1 MWSHLQVQYPP
12 LSSLSLSPL
21 SLSPLSLF
29 PLLSLPLP
37 IQDMDTIPQTIE
49 EAWDQDSEAR
59 LSAQCIAE
67 RIRSFRQS
75 KAGASFK
82 DSGYL
87 GSATNNESLDST
99 QSPYTPQPQTPS
111 YCSSMTMSPLEMK
124 PTESILPP
132 PHSLALN
139 NNDRRGGNSGNVV
152 VMNQQR
158 MSVSQFDIQHQYSR
172 VPPQTQTKNSALMYN
187 MHSTETTV

>member
-1 MWSHLQVQYPP
+1 
-12 LSSLSLSPL
+12 
-21 SLSPLSLF
+21 
-29 PLLSLPLP
+29 
-37 IQDMDTIPQTIE
+37 MDTIPQTIE

-124 PTESILPP
+124 PTENMLPL
-132 PHSLALN
+132 PHPLTLQDNEKRTSDL
-139 NNDRRGGNSGNVV
+139 GNTL
-152 VMNQQR
+152 NQQR
-158 MSVSQFDIQHQYSR
+158 MSVSQFDIQQQHSR
-172 VPPQTQTKNSALMYN
+172 APRAPPQAHQKNSAIMYN
-187 MHSTETTV
+187 IHSTETTV